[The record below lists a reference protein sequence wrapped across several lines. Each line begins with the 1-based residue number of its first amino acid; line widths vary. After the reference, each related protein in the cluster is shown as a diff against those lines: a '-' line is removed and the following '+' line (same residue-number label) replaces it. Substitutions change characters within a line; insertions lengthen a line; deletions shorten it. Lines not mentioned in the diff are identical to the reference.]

1 MFIKTERVL
10 NPRIKKST
18 PDLAIFLPCTGM
30 LDDIRKI
37 RDEDYRRVKTLTP
50 SQMVEYYR
58 NKDAA
63 FDDLIKHIS
72 RRQKKLAAQS

>member
-1 MFIKTERVL
+1 MKD
-10 NPRIKKST
+10 RI
-18 PDLAIFLPCTGM
+18 

-58 NKDAA
+58 NKAAA
-63 FDDLIKHIS
+63 FDDLVKHIS
-72 RRQKKLAAQS
+72 LRQKKHAAQS